1 MSALNIQR
9 KSLVLNMYAQ
19 SLRDALMMLKSDNGV
34 RVLGYDGVLRRL
46 NPARTEVVDYIQL
59 SAHHVEEFVAW
70 KYPDQRD
77 KWAGVDGLAVA
88 DEAQLWIVPEFIVP
102 LDPSTMVSKPKDKT
116 GLRPQATDCRGLT
129 CTNPEY
135 CRSFEPPCAECE
147 PYQECVGGPTG
158 CLVRYICEDTLPPA
172 DL

>member
-1 MSALNIQR
+1 
-9 KSLVLNMYAQ
+9 
-19 SLRDALMMLKSDNGV
+19 MMLESEDGV

-46 NPARTEVVDYIQL
+46 NVGRTEVVDYIQL

-77 KWAGVDGLAVA
+77 TWAGVDGRAVT
-88 DEAQLWIVPEFIVP
+88 DEIQLLTVPDFVVP
-102 LDPSTMVSKPKDKT
+102 LDLSTMVSKPQDKT
-116 GLRPQATDCRGLT
+116 GLRPQATDCRGVT
-129 CTNPEY
+129 CTDPEY
-135 CRSFEPPCAECE
+135 CRAFEPPCAECE

-158 CLVRYICEDTLPPA
+158 CLVRYRCEDTLPPA